1 MRTSPLFI
9 LALSLALGS
18 SQALAAPTLE
28 SPFDELANGNANAN
42 VNAQAIFRNCQCRP
56 VEEQVLARLRGGF
69 DDGRGLIATIGLE
82 RLTMVN
88 GTVVSTVNLHIG
100 DLSKASAQQL
110 QQLQSALGA
119 VGIVN
124 GAGNSLGTLMQ
135 TAPAGTT
142 VIQNSLNNQV
152 IRNTTV
158 LSIGTNSQ
166 QLVKAMNLQ
175 SALQDALNLPLSAR

>member
-18 SQALAAPTLE
+18 SQALAAPPLE
-28 SPFDELANGNANAN
+28 PPFDELANAN
-42 VNAQAIFRNCQCRP
+42 VNAQAIFRNCQCQP